1 MKKIVRLTESD
12 LSRIVKRVIK
22 EEREEEEREEEEM
35 DDMEK
40 SITLNYVFE
49 EVVNALN
56 ELGEY
61 DGSMKGK
68 AMELVKKIMN
78 SMRDELAYISDN
90 YEDELYDILGE

>member
-22 EEREEEEREEEEM
+22 EEREEEEM

>member
-1 MKKIVRLTESD
+1 MKKIVKLTESD

-22 EEREEEEREEEEM
+22 EE
-35 DDMEK
+35 DAGDKGK

-49 EVVNALN
+49 EVVYALN

-68 AMELVKKIMN
+68 AMKLAKKIMN